1 MEMLNSALEQRLTPL
16 GYTRR
21 SGTIFV
27 RELSLG
33 VLGTIGYLTAHKT
46 SSIKLFVGVQFE
58 RVEKLYDELM
68 SPFRATPAKST
79 PECFPTCFRDLFELT
94 QERSV
99 DPDFRLK
106 ESSYLR
112 VSTPTISR
120 ICAQILID
128 LRQYGTPYVDFNS
141 SSGNAAATM
150 AEMRGG
156 GIGSTAYKLPIIYW
170 ILRRT
175 DDAVRYMT
183 YIAAQKYPI
192 GPYQEYAAILAAR
205 INARPAPYQETSIDY
220 SVTAPRAA
228 P

>member
-1 MEMLNSALEQRLTPL
+1 MINSALELRLTPL

-46 SSIKLFVGVQFE
+46 SPIKLFVGVQFE

-79 PECFPTCFRDLFELT
+79 PECFPTCFRDLFELK

-112 VSTPTISR
+112 VSTPTISH
-120 ICAQILID
+120 ICDQILID
-128 LRQYGTPYVDFNS
+128 LKQYGTPYVDFNS
-141 SSGNAAATM
+141 SLGNAAATM

-183 YIAAQKYPI
+183 YIATQKYPI
-192 GPYQEYAAILAAR
+192 GRYQEYAAMLAAR
-205 INARPAPYQETSIDY
+205 INAGPAPLSRN
-220 SVTAPRAA
+220 VH
-228 P
+228 